1 MKANEKTSATIKRRC
16 IMRERICKGDRRATS
31 EGDGCVMCVPKR
43 VKEWGISQNAIY
55 SKIG

>member
-31 EGDGCVMCVPKR
+31 EGDGCVMCVLKG
-43 VKEWGISQNAIY
+43 VKD
-55 SKIG
+55 